1 MSDITSR
8 HEQLRHRLKSRI
20 SEEIFEA
27 MPVEIQDFLLEM
39 PQEDIKEAYLNVML
53 KIPWMADKTVP
64 DVNLRAAKILLER
77 SHYAMYD
84 VKEKIMRYMACQK
97 HLGKNY
103 GAVLL
108 LAGAPGVGKTSI
120 VASIAAAMGRPC
132 VKISLAGVSDALFL
146 RGVQQVFHN
155 ARPGRIVEALVR
167 SQSFCPVILL
177 DEIDKMGA
185 SQEHGCPENVLLDL
199 LDSDRSKFVDNYL
212 NFPLDLSN
220 AIFIATANDLRPLSP
235 VLKDRMDIVELPS
248 YTPYDKEKIV
258 QGYVWPKL
266 IKEYQLDSLD
276 KLHDPSEDLMVITRS
291 LELMDDAVKEMIKLC
306 PEEGVRDLERL
317 CRGLCEA
324 VIGLYYSESILTTR
338 IDSRNLPELLKP
350 VFYKDKIKRNRE
362 ETEK

>member
-1 MSDITSR
+1 MSEQESR
-8 HEQLRHRLKSRI
+8 HSQLRHRLKSRI
-20 SEEIFEA
+20 SEELFES
-27 MPVEIQDFLLEM
+27 MPLEIQDYLLEL

-64 DVNLRAAKILLER
+64 NIDLRLARIMLER

-84 VKEKIMRYMACQK
+84 VKEKVMRFMACQK

-155 ARPGRIVEALVR
+155 ARPGRITEALIR

-177 DEIDKMGA
+177 DEIDKMGS
-185 SQEHGCPENVLLDL
+185 SQEHGCPENVLLDI

-248 YTPYDKEKIV
+248 YTPVDKERIV

-276 KLHDPSEDLMVITRS
+276 KLHDPLSANEIVVCTQS
-291 LELMDDAVKEMIKLC
+291 LELSDDAAQELIKLC
-306 PEEGVRDLERL
+306 PEEGVRDLDRA
-317 CRGLCEA
+317 CRTLCES
-324 VIGLYYSESILTTR
+324 VISLYYAKGILIRR
-338 IDSRNLPELLKP
+338 IDAHSLPNLLGPI
-350 VFYKDKIKRNRE
+350 FYDKK
-362 ETEK
+362 K

>member
-1 MSDITSR
+1 
-8 HEQLRHRLKSRI
+8 
-20 SEEIFEA
+20 
-27 MPVEIQDFLLEM
+27 
-39 PQEDIKEAYLNVML
+39 VM
-53 KIPWMADKTVP
+53 
-64 DVNLRAAKILLER
+64 RF
-77 SHYAMYD
+77 
-84 VKEKIMRYMACQK
+84 MACQK

-155 ARPGRIVEALVR
+155 ARPGRITEALIR

-177 DEIDKMGA
+177 DEIDKMGS
-185 SQEHGCPENVLLDL
+185 SQEHGCPENVLLDI

-248 YTPYDKEKIV
+248 YTPVDKERIV

-276 KLHDPSEDLMVITRS
+276 KLHDPLSANEIVVCTQS
-291 LELMDDAVKEMIKLC
+291 LELSDDAAQELIKLC
-306 PEEGVRDLERL
+306 PEEGVRDLERA
-317 CRGLCEA
+317 CRTLCES
-324 VIGLYYSESILTTR
+324 VISLYYAKGILIRR
-338 IDSRNLPELLKP
+338 IDAHNLPNLLGP
-350 VFYKDKIKRNRE
+350 IFYDKK
-362 ETEK
+362 K

>member
-1 MSDITSR
+1 MSEMENSSR
-8 HEQLRHRLKSRI
+8 HSQLRHRLKSRI
-20 SEEIFEA
+20 NEDLFEA
-27 MPVEIQDFLLEM
+27 MPHDIQDFLLEM

-53 KIPWMADKTVP
+53 KIPWLADPTVP
-64 DVNLRAAKILLER
+64 DVDLRAARLMLER
-77 SHYAMYD
+77 SHYAMYN

-108 LAGAPGVGKTSI
+108 LAGPPGVGKTTI
-120 VASIAAAMGRPC
+120 AASIAAAMGRPC

-155 ARPGRIVEALVR
+155 ARPGRIVEALIR

-177 DEIDKMGA
+177 DEIDKMGS
-185 SQEHGCPENVLLDL
+185 SQEHGCPENVLLDV

-220 AIFIATANDLRPLSP
+220 AIFIATANDLKPLSP

-248 YTPYDKEKIV
+248 YTPYDKERIV
-258 QGYVWPKL
+258 HGYVWPKL

-276 KLHDPSEDLMVITRS
+276 KLHDPSKDLQVFTQS
-291 LELMDDAVKEMIKLC
+291 LEISDDAVKELIRIC
-306 PEEGVRDLERL
+306 TEEGVRDLERV
-317 CRGLCEA
+317 CRTLCES
-324 VIGLYYSESILTTR
+324 VISIYYAQGILFRR
-338 IDSRNLPELLKP
+338 IDARNLPTLLGS
-350 VFYKDKIKRNRE
+350 VFYADKLK
-362 ETEK
+362 K

>member
-1 MSDITSR
+1 MSEQESR
-8 HEQLRHRLKSRI
+8 HSQLRHRLKSRI
-20 SEEIFEA
+20 SEELFES
-27 MPVEIQDFLLEM
+27 MPLEIQDYLLEL

-64 DVNLRAAKILLER
+64 NIDLRLARIMLER

-84 VKEKIMRYMACQK
+84 VKEKVMRFMACQK

-155 ARPGRIVEALVR
+155 ARPGRITEALIR

-177 DEIDKMGA
+177 DEIDKMGS
-185 SQEHGCPENVLLDL
+185 SQEHGCPENVLLDI

-248 YTPYDKEKIV
+248 YTPVDKECIV

-276 KLHDPSEDLMVITRS
+276 KLHDPLSANEIVVCTQS
-291 LELMDDAVKEMIKLC
+291 LELSDDAAQALIKLC
-306 PEEGVRDLERL
+306 PEEGVRDLERA
-317 CRGLCEA
+317 CRTLCES
-324 VIGLYYSESILTTR
+324 VISLYYAKGILIRR
-338 IDSRNLPELLKP
+338 IDAHSLPNLLGPI
-350 VFYKDKIKRNRE
+350 FYDKK
-362 ETEK
+362 K

>member
-1 MSDITSR
+1 MNATEHAAQESR

-20 SEEIFEA
+20 TEELFDA
-27 MPVEIQDFLLEM
+27 MPKEVQDFLLEM
-39 PQEDIKEAYLNVML
+39 PQEDIKEAHLNVML
-53 KIPWMADKTVP
+53 KIPWAADKTVP
-64 DVNLRAAKILLER
+64 DVNLSAAKALMER
-77 SHYAMYD
+77 SHYAMYG

-120 VASIAAAMGRPC
+120 AASIAAAMGRPC
-132 VKISLAGVSDALFL
+132 VKISLAGVADALYL

-177 DEIDKMGA
+177 DEIDKMGS
-185 SQEHGCPENVLLDL
+185 SQEHGCSENVLLDL

-220 AIFIATANDLRPLSP
+220 AIFIATANSLDPLSP

-248 YTPYDKEKIV
+248 YTAHDKEKIV
-258 QGYVWPKL
+258 HGYIWPRL
-266 IKEYQLDSLD
+266 LKEYQLDSLD
-276 KLHDPSEDLMVITRS
+276 KLHDPTDDLYVVTRT
-291 LELMDDAVKEMIKLC
+291 LELTDEAAKQLITLC

-317 CRGLCEA
+317 CRSLCEA
-324 VIGLYYSESILTTR
+324 VISRYYAEGILTMR
-338 IDSRNLPELLKP
+338 IDDETLPPLLGS
-350 VFYKDKIKRNRE
+350 VFYRDKE
-362 ETEK
+362 

>member
-1 MSDITSR
+1 MSEQESASR
-8 HEQLRHRLKSRI
+8 HSQLRHRLKSRI
-20 SEEIFEA
+20 SEELFEA
-27 MPVEIQDFLLEM
+27 MPAEIQDFLLEM

-53 KIPWMADKTVP
+53 KIPWMADRSVP
-64 DVNLRAAKILLER
+64 DVDLRLARMMLER

-84 VKEKIMRYMACQK
+84 VKEKIMRFMACQK

-108 LAGAPGVGKTSI
+108 LAGPPGVGKTSI

-155 ARPGRIVEALVR
+155 ARPGRIVEALTR

-177 DEIDKMGA
+177 DEIDKMGS
-185 SQEHGCPENVLLDL
+185 SQEHGCPENVLLDI

-248 YTPYDKEKIV
+248 YTPVDKERIV
-258 QGYVWPKL
+258 QGYVWPRL

-276 KLHDPSEDLMVITRS
+276 KLHDPLSANEIVVSTQS
-291 LELMDDAVKEMIKLC
+291 LELADDAAKELIKLC
-306 PEEGVRDLERL
+306 PEEGVRDLERC
-317 CRGLCEA
+317 CRLLCESA
-324 VIGLYYSESILTTR
+324 ISLYYAKGILLHR
-338 IDSRNLPELLKP
+338 IDAHNLPALLGP
-350 VFYKDKIKRNRE
+350 IFYPKK
-362 ETEK
+362 